1 MEKKRVSE
9 LQLVLT
15 LCFVVCM
22 LVSNIITAKQ
32 VQFPFGITM
41 TGAIF
46 IFPITYILSDVFS
59 ECYGYRWSRLTCYM
73 AFAANLFMALVFM
86 FVIRTPA
93 PSYWTNQ
100 EAFQTVLGNT
110 PRVLVGSFLGFLLGD
125 LANDRVFR
133 RMKAAHENELK
144 GFGARAILSS
154 LVGEVVDS
162 AFFFPIAFWGQ
173 MPAETLLTMGLVQV
187 ALKVGYEV
195 VILPVTTQVAKSV
208 NAYEGN

>member
-1 MEKKRVSE
+1 MRNRNSE
-9 LQLVLT
+9 LQTALT
-15 LCFVVCM
+15 ICFVVCM

-32 VQFPFGITM
+32 VQFPLGITM

-59 ECYGYRWSRLTCYM
+59 ECYGYRWSRVTCYM
-73 AFAANLFMALVFM
+73 AFAANLFMALVFQ
-86 FVIRTPA
+86 FVISTPA
-93 PSYWTNQ
+93 PDYWMNQ

-110 PRVLVGSFLGFLLGD
+110 PRVLLASFLGFLAGD
-125 LANDRVFR
+125 LANDRLFR
-133 RMKAAHENELK
+133 RMKANHQNELT

-173 MPAETLLTMGLVQV
+173 MPAETLLTMGIIQV
-187 ALKVGYEV
+187 FLKVGYEV
-195 VILPVTTQVAKSV
+195 VVLPITTQVAKRV
-208 NAYEGN
+208 NAYEAN